1 MKLVEGDVTFI
12 GQRLYIVVSIS
23 NQMFFLGAGKGKEI
37 RRVRFFCYEEVYAK
51 ERMQF
56 LQESDSVPL
65 LNITP
70 CFFMKDE
77 RCIARECTTLQNS
90 KATKA

>member
-1 MKLVEGDVTFI
+1 
-12 GQRLYIVVSIS
+12 
-23 NQMFFLGAGKGKEI
+23 MFFLGAGKGKEI
-37 RRVRFFCYEEVYAK
+37 WRVRFFCYEEVYAK
-51 ERMQF
+51 ERMLF

-77 RCIARECTTLQNS
+77 RCIARECTRCKIAKLQ
-90 KATKA
+90 KPDFFPKTEIAL